1 MLNILNMSS
10 SHAIKNRENTYMHD
24 TDDVRSGRSGG
35 QPDRS
40 TILRWGGYL
49 PPIISTGMRALFQEY
64 VAKLLDVLSPST
76 DGKKKKLHKSA
87 VEKLQTFLNTFDLR
101 NVTDDTEL
109 QAEVAKLKLIM
120 EGVDTDKIK
129 ESDNLKADLVTKFAE
144 VNTDMMNLVAVK
156 GRKIR

>member
-1 MLNILNMSS
+1 
-10 SHAIKNRENTYMHD
+10 
-24 TDDVRSGRSGG
+24 
-35 QPDRS
+35 
-40 TILRWGGYL
+40 
-49 PPIISTGMRALFQEY
+49 MRALFQEY